1 MAMVHTNTELEIIL
15 DLERQFTTLLVTIPR
30 LSELPIAPLRGVG
43 DLVRLE
49 LALRRF
55 ARIHRSR
62 RSKLLVGSARVL
74 LDGARSRLRAA
85 AAADRFDHRA
95 RLVAFRDTQPAV

>member
-1 MAMVHTNTELEIIL
+1 MDTNTELEIIL
-15 DLERQFTTLLVTIPR
+15 DLERQFTTLLVSTPR
-30 LSELPIAPLRGVG
+30 LGELPIAPLRGVE

-55 ARIHRSR
+55 ARLHRSR
-62 RSKLLVGSARVL
+62 RSKLLVGSVRLL

-85 AAADRFDHRA
+85 AAPDRVDLRTH
-95 RLVAFRDTQPAV
+95 LVAFRDTQPAL